1 MAELLKQ
8 LGAQKGGGKNMYD
21 IDGNLGSDPDGVT
34 PEKYIYPSKEAAEAA
49 KTAGSTGGRRRR
61 NSKHHKGNS
70 WLAHVKATMK
80 DKKNKGK
87 SFKQVLKL
95 AKKTYKKSQSHSLSS
110 SHSGGNKRKF
120 AHSNPQSGG
129 SGNASASTFGST
141 AGAYP
146 N

>member
-1 MAELLKQ
+1 MAEILKQ
-8 LGAQKGGGKNMYD
+8 LGAQKGGKEITRNGTSVTVDDSYVLQPGD
-21 IDGNLGSDPDGVT
+21 DGYVAPT
-34 PEKYIYPSKEAAEAA
+34 Q
-49 KTAGSTGGRRRR
+49 GGRRHRR
-61 NSKHHKGNS
+61 HSKGHKGNS

-95 AKKTYKKSQSHSLSS
+95 AKKTYKKSHSQSS
-110 SHSGGNKRKF
+110 SSSQSGGKKRKF
-120 AHSNPQSGG
+120 AQSNPQSGG

>member
-1 MAELLKQ
+1 MADILKQ
-8 LGAQKGGGKNMYD
+8 LGAQKGGTMVPKLDPITQEPVMDPITKKPVMEDNG
-21 IDGNLGSDPDGVT
+21 DGIGQ
-34 PEKYIYPSKEAAEAA
+34 
-49 KTAGSTGGRRRR
+49 GGRRHRR
-61 NSKHHKGNS
+61 HSKSRKGNS

-129 SGNASASTFGST
+129 SGHASASTFGST

>member
-1 MAELLKQ
+1 MADLMKQ
-8 LGAQKGGGKNMYD
+8 LTGAQTGGKPVY
-21 IDGNLGSDPDGVT
+21 GPDGIT
-34 PEKYIYPSKEAAEAA
+34 QIADDENPDWKPADNA
-49 KTAGSTGGRRRR
+49 GGRRRR
-61 NSKHHKGNS
+61 HSKGHKGNS

-110 SHSGGNKRKF
+110 SHSGGKKRKF

>member
-8 LGAQKGGGKNMYD
+8 LGAQKGGKTVFKTKDNNNTNAPLTMD
-21 IDGNLGSDPDGVT
+21 IDDAADIPDGYSET
-34 PEKYIYPSKEAAEAA
+34 NA
-49 KTAGSTGGRRRR
+49 GGRRRR
-61 NSKHHKGNS
+61 HSKGHKGNS

-110 SHSGGNKRKF
+110 SHSGGKKRKF

>member
-1 MAELLKQ
+1 MADQLLKG
-8 LGAQKGGGKNMYD
+8 LTKGQMGGMVVNGVEVPDDDDEVTMPRVGD
-21 IDGNLGSDPDGVT
+21 DPESADT
-34 PEKYIYPSKEAAEAA
+34 Q
-49 KTAGSTGGRRRR
+49 GGRRRR

-95 AKKTYKKSQSHSLSS
+95 AKKTYKKSQSL
-110 SHSGGNKRKF
+110 SGGRKKRKSLKNKGEGMF
-120 AHSNPQSGG
+120 GG

-146 N
+146 NK